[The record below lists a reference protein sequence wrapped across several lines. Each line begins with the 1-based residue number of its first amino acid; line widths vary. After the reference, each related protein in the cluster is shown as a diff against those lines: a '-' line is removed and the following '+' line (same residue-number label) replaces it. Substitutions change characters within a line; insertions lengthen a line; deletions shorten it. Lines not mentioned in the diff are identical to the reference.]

1 MDVINRLKF
10 DPKCIGS
17 DLMALSVKP
26 VYICTRMEKEFL
38 MK

>member
-26 VYICTRMEKEFL
+26 CICTRMEKEFL